1 MENAPSTPAHKQIS
15 MPEDILHAPKRTS
28 VMAKAKR
35 VHSMIWD
42 NENIDA
48 DAPHPK
54 ITIAFKRR
62 LRSAFDAHQVT
73 CFDLN
78 NTS

>member
-1 MENAPSTPAHKQIS
+1 
-15 MPEDILHAPKRTS
+15 
-28 VMAKAKR
+28 MAKAKR
-35 VHSMIWD
+35 VHSIIWD

-48 DAPHPK
+48 SAPHPK
-54 ITIAFKRR
+54 ITVAFKRR